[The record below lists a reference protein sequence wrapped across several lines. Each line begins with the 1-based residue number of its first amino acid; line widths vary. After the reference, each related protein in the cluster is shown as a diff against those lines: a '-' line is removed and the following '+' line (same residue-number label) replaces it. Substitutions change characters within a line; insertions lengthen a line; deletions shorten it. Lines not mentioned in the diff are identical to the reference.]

1 MISAGCSTVG
11 SALRSGRRG
20 RKFESSH
27 PDNQRPGILL
37 NMGAIFISQTMADN
51 YLENQYEQYLKQK
64 AAKEAAKRAAW
75 RKRLQAYK
83 EKLKNEKHE

>member
-1 MISAGCSTVG
+1 
-11 SALRSGRRG
+11 
-20 RKFESSH
+20 
-27 PDNQRPGILL
+27 
-37 NMGAIFISQTMADN
+37 MGAIFISQTMADN

-83 EKLKNEKHE
+83 EKLKSEKHE